1 MQTVR
6 VITIQTFLCGD
17 NTSFLCGDNT
27 NFMCGDN
34 THFLY
39 GEATQTFCGVTTQ
52 TFYVLTTQTVY
63 VVTTTQTFCEETT
76 KTFCA
81 LREFGEARENTRLD
95 HGAEAEGQR
104 LSPGVW
110 WGVRDN
116 TVQVALPRRYTVCR
130 IVGV

>member
-1 MQTVR
+1 MWLQYKLFCVVTTQAFCVVTTQT
-6 VITIQTFLCGD
+6 LCVA
-17 NTSFLCGDNT
+17 T
-27 NFMCGDN
+27 
-34 THFLY
+34 
-39 GEATQTFCGVTTQ
+39 TQTFCGVTTQ

-110 WGVRDN
+110 WGGERQYS
-116 TVQVALPRRYTVCR
+116 TSGPPTAIYCM
-130 IVGV
+130 

>member
-6 VITIQTFLCGD
+6 LVTIQTFLCGD
-17 NTSFLCGDNT
+17 NSSFLCGDNT
-27 NFMCGDN
+27 KFMCGDN

-39 GEATQTFCGVTTQ
+39 GEATQTFCGV
-52 TFYVLTTQTVY
+52 TTQTVY

-104 LSPGVW
+104 LSPGVGW
-110 WGVRDN
+110 RGER
-116 TVQVALPRRYTVCR
+116 QYSASGPPMAIYCM
-130 IVGV
+130 